1 MAADIR
7 ALFVVAQAAERPP
20 PLGSLV
26 QDALRQGRRLRRR
39 RKLIACS
46 GALAAVAAIAAV
58 VAVAAAR

>member
-26 QDALRQGRRLRRR
+26 QDALRHGRRLRRR
-39 RKLIACS
+39 RKLIAC
-46 GALAAVAAIAAV
+46 AVAVAAIAAV
-58 VAVAAAR
+58 VAVAVAW